1 MSHTIFVYGS
11 LKQGF
16 HNHSLIE
23 HSRFL
28 GRATTSQPCVLLPG
42 PGFPFLVKQWKTA
55 PQLLVEGELYEVDD
69 DTFAAVDLL
78 EGNGSFY
85 QRQSCLVVSER
96 GPCQS
101 WIYFLM
107 DPETYLSDTTS
118 AASLVTESGLY
129 CWTQACSSPKYG

>member
-1 MSHTIFVYGS
+1 MRS
-11 LKQGF
+11 F
-16 HNHSLIE
+16 HNHGLIE

-42 PGFPFLVKQWKTA
+42 PGFPYLVKQWKTA

-85 QRQSCLVVSER
+85 ERQSCLIESNK
-96 GPCQS
+96 GFCQS
-101 WIYFLM
+101 WVYFLLN
-107 DPETYLSDTTS
+107 PETYLSDTAS
-118 AASLVTESGLY
+118 AASLATEKGTYS
-129 CWTQACSSPKYG
+129 WRVQKARPA

>member
-11 LKQGF
+11 LKRGF

-23 HSRFL
+23 HSTFL

-42 PGFPFLVKQWKTA
+42 PGFPYLVKQWKTA

-69 DTFAAVDLL
+69 ETFAAVDLL

-85 QRQSCLVVSER
+85 QRQSCLIASNK
-96 GPCQS
+96 GFCQS
-101 WIYFLM
+101 WVYFLLN
-107 DPETYLSDTTS
+107 PESFISDAIS
-118 AASLVTESGLY
+118 AESLVSNSGCY
-129 CWTQACSSPKYG
+129 SWHFGKDDVS